1 MENRPWQRH
10 YDYNVPLTIRYPRVP
25 AHYFLNIPAGNF
37 PNKPATNFYG
47 TEITFWD
54 LRQQVLRMANA
65 LGEMG
70 VKKGD
75 RIGVHL
81 PNCPQYIIAYYAAL
95 NLGAVVVNLN
105 PMYTVDE
112 LKALTSDTGV
122 SALFTF
128 DLVLPNIRPAV
139 PGSGYR
145 PGCRYAGDRLHR
157 RVRTEHSPRNWNWKK
172 GGIIFLNYWKML
184 PAPACPGLTYCRTIR
199 P

>member
-1 MENRPWQRH
+1 MEKRPWQRH

-112 LKALTSDTGV
+112 LKALTADTGV
-122 SALFTF
+122 STLFTF
-128 DLVLPNIRPAV
+128 DMVLPNIRPL
-139 PGSGYR
+139 
-145 PGCRYAGDRLHR
+145 CREVDIARVVVTRVTDYIEVSDRAL
-157 RVRTEHSPRNWNWKK
+157 PKNWNWKK

-184 PAPACPGLTYCRTIR
+184 PAPACPGLTYGRTIR

>member
-25 AHYFLNIPAGNF
+25 AHHLLNIPANSF
-37 PNKPATNFYG
+37 PDKPATNFYG
-47 TEITFWD
+47 TEITFWE
-54 LRQQVLRMANA
+54 LREQVQRMANA

-112 LKALTSDTGV
+112 LKGLTADTGI
-122 SALFTF
+122 STLFTF
-128 DLVLPNIRPAV
+128 DMVLPNIRPLCQEV
-139 PGSGYR
+139 DI
-145 PGCRYAGDRLHR
+145 DRVV
-157 RVRTEHSPRNWNWKK
+157 VRELASC
-172 GGIIFLNYWKML
+172 GE
-184 PAPACPGLTYCRTIR
+184 
-199 P
+199 

>member
-54 LRQQVLRMANA
+54 LKQQILRMANA

-105 PMYTVDE
+105 PMYTVAE
-112 LKALTSDTGV
+112 LKALTSGKME
-122 SALFTF
+122 A
-128 DLVLPNIRPAV
+128 I
-139 PGSGYR
+139 
-145 PGCRYAGDRLHR
+145 
-157 RVRTEHSPRNWNWKK
+157 K
-172 GGIIFLNYWKML
+172 GGCAAAIEIADDGF
-184 PAPACPGLTYCRTIR
+184 GGI
-199 P
+199 